1 MIERLRVRIPA
12 GALGEFSSPEIENL
26 SGNELT
32 RNSSGN
38 TRPQSSHLAEPLWTD
53 SDLKCGISERD
64 LIFTFFFF
72 LKHRLGMNYRT
83 FSQNPRTRGK
93 SHHVVMQWAVF
104 VYDAKATGKT
114 SPTLLRFQVA
124 KGSFMRTARNTPV

>member
-38 TRPQSSHLAEPLWTD
+38 TRPQPSHLAEPLWTD
-53 SDLKCGISERD
+53 PDLKCGISERD

-72 LKHRLGMNYRT
+72 
-83 FSQNPRTRGK
+83 
-93 SHHVVMQWAVF
+93 
-104 VYDAKATGKT
+104 
-114 SPTLLRFQVA
+114 
-124 KGSFMRTARNTPV
+124 